1 MEKLVI
7 DTETTGLFP
16 NSNQLLTLGM
26 VLIDVDKPKLKFIQE
41 KHILVKHDHYNISR
55 TAMKIN
61 SIDIHE
67 HEKTALPIP
76 NAILSINDFID
87 DLGLNNTPI
96 LGHNVHFDQ
105 RFITSLFN
113 EQDEEYPFHQEKED
127 TRYIWER
134 LKREGKISP
143 HKNAKLGTIANHFG
157 IDYSK
162 AHDAIA
168 DCKITAQVYHK
179 MINI

>member
-16 NSNQLLTLGM
+16 QSHQLLTLGM
-26 VLIDVDKPKLKFIQE
+26 VLIDADRPKLKFIQE
-41 KHILVKHDHYNISR
+41 KHVLVKHGKYNMSQ
-55 TAMKIN
+55 TAMRIN
-61 SIDIHE
+61 NIDIEE

-76 NAILSINDFID
+76 KAILAINDFIEE
-87 DLGLNNTPI
+87 LGLEKTPI

-105 RFITSLFN
+105 RFITALFN
-113 EQDEEYPFHQEKED
+113 HCEEEYPFCPIKED
-127 TRYIWER
+127 TRYIWQR
-134 LKREGKISP
+134 LKREGTVSSP
-143 HKNAKLGTIANHFG
+143 NAKLGTIADHFG

-179 MINI
+179 MIRL

>member
-16 NSNQLLTLGM
+16 RSHQLLTLGM

-41 KHILVKHDHYNISR
+41 KHILVKHNKYNISK

-61 SIDIHE
+61 NIDIQK
-67 HEKTALPIP
+67 HEKTALPISK
-76 NAILSINDFID
+76 AILGIQDFIGE
-87 DLGLNNTPI
+87 LGLEKTII

-105 RFITSLFN
+105 RFIAELFN
-113 EQDEEYPFHQEKED
+113 NHREEYPFHHDKED

-134 LKREGKISP
+134 LKRAGKVDSS
-143 HKNAKLGTIANHFG
+143 KNAKLGTIAEHFG

-162 AHDAIA
+162 AHNAIA
-168 DCKITAQVYHK
+168 DCKITAKVYWK
-179 MINI
+179 MMGL